1 MVPQLLDGADAP
13 GLAHISI
20 PHHEGLGTIVRS
32 TRTASTCPPSFVRS
46 RGSLEVNY
54 VVAIIIALEPDLY
67 RPGFGIGGERTA
79 TPSVSN
85 PRCCGAERERAEAR
99 TARIGFREAA
109 PTTARSDGYRH

>member
-20 PHHEGLGTIVRS
+20 PHGEGLGTIARS

-67 RPGFGIGGERTA
+67 RPGFGIGGGT
-79 TPSVSN
+79 
-85 PRCCGAERERAEAR
+85 
-99 TARIGFREAA
+99 
-109 PTTARSDGYRH
+109 DRHS